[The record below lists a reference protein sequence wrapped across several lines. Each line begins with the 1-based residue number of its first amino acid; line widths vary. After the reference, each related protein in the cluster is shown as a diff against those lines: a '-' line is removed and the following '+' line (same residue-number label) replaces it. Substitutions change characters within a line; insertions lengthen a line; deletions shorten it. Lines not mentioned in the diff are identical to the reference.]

1 MIETSR
7 LQLIPCNLAHLE
19 TFLRSREE
27 FARLV
32 GVAVPESFP
41 VFTESFRY
49 WYERLRDDPSLTGWL
64 SYLFVERTA
73 RVIVGDGGF
82 KGLPD
87 ATGNVEIGYAI
98 VPEYRRRGYATEA
111 ARGLTT
117 WAFATP
123 TVAAVSADTLADGE
137 ASKRVLT
144 ALGMRQIGTAHDPEE
159 GPLIH
164 WSIRRQDFAP

>member
-1 MIETSR
+1 MIETPR
-7 LQLIPCNLAHLE
+7 LQLIPCGLAHLE

-32 GVAVPESFP
+32 GVAVPASFP
-41 VFTESFRY
+41 VFDDGFRY
-49 WYERLRDDPSLTGWL
+49 WHERLRDDPSLAGWL
-64 SYLFVERTA
+64 SYLFVERSE

-82 KGLPD
+82 KGPPD
-87 ATGNVEIGYAI
+87 AASNVEIGYAI

-111 ARGLTT
+111 ARGLTA
-117 WAFATP
+117 WAFANP

-137 ASKRVLT
+137 ASMRVLT
-144 ALGMRQIGTAHDPEE
+144 TLGMRQIGTTHDPEE

-164 WSIRRQDFAP
+164 WSIRRQDFIP